1 MTDLKFVEP
10 GHIPSEFLVYDKK
23 VDQLDVGK
31 TGKVGYL
38 RIKLEKDSKKNKTV
52 ITDQYSQVPLYTQK
66 ALYYDEFLPA
76 MANLF
81 IMSPSGGILQGD
93 RY

>member
-10 GHIPSEFLVYDKK
+10 DHIPSEFLVYDKK

-52 ITDQYSQVPLYTQK
+52 KLLWRWK
-66 ALYYDEFLPA
+66 LKLWFLE
-76 MANLF
+76 
-81 IMSPSGGILQGD
+81 
-93 RY
+93 

>member
-52 ITDQYSQVPLYTQK
+52 VTDQCSSCLHQ
-66 ALYYDEFLPA
+66 AEFYKEIDTEWTL
-76 MANLF
+76 
-81 IMSPSGGILQGD
+81 
-93 RY
+93 R